1 MLDDKP
7 RLRIS
12 AKQTAK
18 NLWQLDATVEF
29 NEDHFTISDNPE
41 DLGDERVISLGRKLA
56 DVLNDAEKNLRA
68 DGRKIVGDA
77 ES

>member
-18 NLWQLDATVEF
+18 NMWQLDATVEF
-29 NEDHFTISDNPE
+29 GEDHFTISDNPE
-41 DLGDERVISLGRKLA
+41 DLGDEKKISLARKLG
-56 DVLNDAEKNLRA
+56 DLLKDMERELRK
-68 DGRKIVGDA
+68 DGKKIVGDA
-77 ES
+77 E